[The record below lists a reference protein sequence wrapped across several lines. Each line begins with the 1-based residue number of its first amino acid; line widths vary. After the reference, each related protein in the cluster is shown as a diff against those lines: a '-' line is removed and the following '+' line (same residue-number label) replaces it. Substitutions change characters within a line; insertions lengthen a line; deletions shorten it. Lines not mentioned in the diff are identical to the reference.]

1 MRYGTGLL
9 CALALCGMPVAS
21 AHADTTQPERPL
33 IATDASKTSSG
44 SGSFSRSRGQGFLQC
59 VRYASIV
66 SGINLD
72 GDAFQWWEQAQGQYA
87 RGKTPRP
94 GAVMAFSR
102 SGSMRYGHVAVVS
115 KILNSREILIRHAN
129 WSLPG
134 AIEEDVLARD
144 VSKRGDWSAVAIW
157 YTPVGQ
163 MGTHISRV
171 QGFIYTPNAELHP
184 FEPERDAGEMKW
196 TRLSPKAPD
205 QFSMVSS
212 NQASTGPDNLMV
224 IGWP

>member
-1 MRYGTGLL
+1 MRYATGLL
-9 CALALCGMPVAS
+9 CAFALCAISVTS
-21 AHADTTQPERPL
+21 AHADTLQLAPT
-33 IATDASKTSSG
+33 ATGTDGGKISSG
-44 SGSFSRSRGQGFLQC
+44 SGSLSRSRGRGFLQC

-72 GDAFQWWEQAQGQYA
+72 GDAFEWWEHAQGRYA
-87 RGKTPRP
+87 RGKTPRT

-115 KILNSREILIRHAN
+115 KVLNSRDILIRHAN

-163 MGTHISRV
+163 MGTHISHV
-171 QGFIYTPNAELHP
+171 QGFIYTPNAELRP

-196 TRLSPKAPD
+196 TRLSPIAPD